1 MCPSTLLLAM
11 VGRCC
16 PNEKVRVCHR
26 RSTPRQGRAARTTVA
41 GCMCGIDSRLHRACL
56 SPCAAMLS
64 LSFKRSYISAL
75 CWMAKFASL

>member
-26 RSTPRQGRAARTTVA
+26 RSTPCQGRRNSSGRVHVWYRFASTTYNMLV
-41 GCMCGIDSRLHRACL
+41 
-56 SPCAAMLS
+56 PCAAMLS
-64 LSFKRSYISAL
+64 LSFKRSNFSAL

>member
-16 PNEKVRVCHR
+16 PNEKVRVWH
-26 RSTPRQGRAARTTVA
+26 TAAVRHARGAGAAVA

-64 LSFKRSYISAL
+64 LSFKRSYFSAL